1 MLLSDAVN
9 EFQSLFASVSTREKQ
24 QEDKGVLVTWSGGQ
38 RKSSET
44 SAALYA
50 TKDLALEAWLVTAR
64 SYVWPDETVAMRL
77 RRPVLEWVL
86 KPELLEYQITIADRF
101 GQHRLV
107 NNRFAVK
114 SQFVVKGE

>member
-1 MLLSDAVN
+1 MLLSDAIN
-9 EFQSLFASVSTREKQ
+9 EFQSMFASVSTREKQ
-24 QEDKGVLVTWSGGQ
+24 QEDKDVLVTWSGGQ

-50 TKDLALEAWLVTAR
+50 TKDLALEAWLNVAR
-64 SYVWPDETVAMRL
+64 SFATDRKA
-77 RRPVLEWVL
+77 VLEWVL
-86 KPELLEYQITIADRF
+86 KPELLEYQITIADRH

-114 SQFVVKGE
+114 SQFVVKTDG